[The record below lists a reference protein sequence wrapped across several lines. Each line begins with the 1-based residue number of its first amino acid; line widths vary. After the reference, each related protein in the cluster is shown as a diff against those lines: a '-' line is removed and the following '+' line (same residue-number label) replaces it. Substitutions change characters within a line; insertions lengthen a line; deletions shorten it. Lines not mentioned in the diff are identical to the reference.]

1 MSFARRLQRRF
12 LISTF
17 IQKAM
22 LGLFKRLPDS
32 MLVKMSGGTPT
43 VIAGRT
49 LDPMIQ
55 FIAVQGAQNP
65 PMTSMTPQEARLAMD
80 EGFSLTQNSLHRL
93 ASIEDRLIPG
103 PAGDIPV
110 RVYTPSGA
118 KNPLPILQYM
128 HQGGCVI
135 GGLDSCHGFCT
146 MLADVARCLVV
157 SVDYRL
163 APEHPFPAAPEDA
176 VAAFLWLRK
185 HGDDWGGDSDRMAVA
200 GDSAGGGLS
209 AVLTHALKKEGLPQ
223 PLCQALIYPWVEALA
238 DTQSYSDFGKTYPMD
253 KATMEWFGSHYLT
266 SPEDA
271 SDTRV
276 SPSRETDF
284 AGLAPALVYTA
295 GFDPLH
301 DEGEA
306 YAGKLRDADVPVT
319 YRSYDSLS
327 HAFTALGGAVPA
339 AHRALLEIAH
349 DIRARLHGN

>member
-1 MSFARRLQRRF
+1 MTARLQWRF
-12 LISTF
+12 AIAALV
-17 IQKAM
+17 QKIM
-22 LGLFKRLPDS
+22 LSLFKRLPGKA
-32 MLVKMSGGTPT
+32 LVKLSGGVPT
-43 VIAGRT
+43 VIANRT

-55 FIAVQGAQNP
+55 FIATQGANSP
-65 PMTSMTPQEARLAMD
+65 PMTSLTPQEARHAMD
-80 EGFSLTQNSLHRL
+80 EGFALTQNPLHPM
-93 ASIEDRLIPG
+93 ASVEDRLIPG
-103 PAGDIPV
+103 PDGDIPV
-110 RVYTPSGA
+110 RVYTPRGA
-118 KNPLPILQYM
+118 KGTLPILQYM

-135 GGLDSCHGFCT
+135 GSLDSCHGFCT
-146 MLADVARCLVV
+146 MLADVVQAIVV
-157 SVDYRL
+157 SIDYRL

-176 VAAFLWLRK
+176 VAAFRWLRK
-185 HGDDWGGDSDRMAVA
+185 HGDDWGGDPDRMAVA

-209 AVLTHALKKEGLPQ
+209 AVITHTFQKEGLPQ

-238 DTQSYSDFGKTYPMD
+238 DTQSYTDFGEAYPLD
-253 KATMEWFGSHYLT
+253 KATMEWFGDCYLT

-276 SPSRETDF
+276 SPLRETDF
-284 AGLAPALVYTA
+284 TGLAPALVYTA

-306 YAGKLRDADVPVT
+306 YAGKLRDAGVPVT

-349 DIRARLHGN
+349 DIRTQLRGN